1 MGGTRKHYGVIQHSF
16 GLQISDRSRP
26 FHGQTNQSRVA
37 DRFNCGAFRARQV
50 GRPVEDVAHSPQAR
64 HSPLAQAE
72 LTTLDFLQPRFIG
85 PGLVAKLPPAV
96 DWANLGERGGT
107 HAFNEPSLIF
117 ADKFD
122 DGHSRSINDFL
133 IGKAADAGERQDV
146 SQLLLEL
153 MAHKRSR
160 LFGFPLANRVV
171 NVFLPHAILHPT
183 AWSSKG
189 DAWFMQPL
197 VSFIR
202 DGRVRARLRSTYSLT
217 FFFIPVTDGSSMKKR
232 KMKVREIRQVVNA
245 GWAFA
250 AAPPAAK
257 RTRFAVSGELPEY
270 LSASAGSNLR
280 KLDRGPGNT
289 IDDRTLR
296 GVVEWAAFGAGLV
309 LAQGRSGRA
318 NLSTVRLIGN
328 DVVTSLGS
336 ARVSSVMIV
345 DKKLKAKDVRRPTA
359 ERALPPQL
367 ASLVERLRESS
378 RGLRPEDK
386 AARKLRLD
394 RPFVD
399 NDGYAIAVLPTSRC
413 MVVASY
419 PDAQLGIQESTLMQ
433 AGSIAY
439 MSIGAATAIG
449 TLREIDRRLEHLD
462 DRGPAGIAEIDR
474 EIAADLGEIYD
485 LDITRES
492 YRGIYRHLRERLGI
506 TRDYELLQDKMKTL
520 YRATSTLHEEK
531 AQQLLAWLTA
541 AIVIL
546 SVFILIGTIVAVSQ
560 GG

>member
-1 MGGTRKHYGVIQHSF
+1 MGASQEHYGVIQHSF

-26 FHGQTNQSRVA
+26 FHGQTNRSRVT
-37 DRFNCGAFRARQV
+37 DRFNSGAFRAREV
-50 GRPVEDVAHSPQAR
+50 GSPVEDVARSPQAR

-85 PGLVAKLPPAV
+85 PGSPAALPKAV
-96 DWANLGERGGT
+96 DWADLAGSGG
-107 HAFNEPSLIF
+107 HGYEPSLIL

-133 IGKAADAGERQDV
+133 VSKAADARDRQDV

-171 NVFLPHAILHPT
+171 NVFLPHAILHPK
-183 AWSSKG
+183 ARSAQG

-217 FFFIPVTDGSSMKKR
+217 FFFIPVIDGSTLNKR
-232 KMKVREIRQVVNA
+232 KMTVPEIQQVVNA
-245 GWAFA
+245 GWVFA
-250 AAPPAAK
+250 AAPPPAG
-257 RTRFAVSGELPEY
+257 TVRFAVSGDLPEY
-270 LSASAGSNLR
+270 LLAAAGSNLR
-280 KLDRGPGNT
+280 KLDHGSGNT
-289 IDDRTLR
+289 NVDRTLR
-296 GVVEWAAFGAGLV
+296 GIVEWAAFGVGLT

-318 NLSTVRLIGN
+318 SLATVRLIGN
-328 DVVTSLGS
+328 DVITALGS
-336 ARVSSVMIV
+336 ARVSSVMVV
-345 DKKLKAKDVRRPTA
+345 DDALKAKKIKKPIA
-359 ERALPPQL
+359 QSALPPQL
-367 ASLVERLRESS
+367 ALLMENLAGSARVP
-378 RGLRPEDK
+378 RPDDK
-386 AARKLRLD
+386 SARKLRLD

-399 NDGYAIAVLPTSRC
+399 SDGYALGVLPTSRC
-413 MVVASY
+413 LVVVSRSG
-419 PDAQLGIQESTLMQ
+419 AQDGVRESTLMQ

-439 MSIGAATAIG
+439 MTIGAATAVG
-449 TLREIDRRLEHLD
+449 TLRAIDRRLEHLD

-492 YRGIYRHLRERLGI
+492 YRGIYRRLRERLGI

-520 YRATSTLHEEK
+520 YRATSTLHEVK
-531 AQQLLAWLTA
+531 TQARLVWLTG
-541 AIVIL
+541 AIVLL
-546 SVFILIGTIVAVSQ
+546 SVFIVIGTIVLA
-560 GG
+560 GKG

>member
-1 MGGTRKHYGVIQHSF
+1 VGRAGKHYGVIQHSF
-16 GLQISDRSRP
+16 GLQIPDRSRP

-37 DRFNCGAFRARQV
+37 DRFNRGPFRARQV
-50 GRPVEDVAHSPQAR
+50 GSPVGDVARSPQAR
-64 HSPLAQAE
+64 HSPLAQTE

-85 PGLVAKLPPAV
+85 PGPPAALPQAV
-96 DWANLGERGGT
+96 DWANMGGSGG
-107 HAFNEPSLIF
+107 ADNEPSLIF

-122 DGHSRSINDFL
+122 DGRSRSINDFL
-133 IGKAADAGERQDV
+133 ISKATGAKERQDV

-171 NVFLPHAILHPT
+171 NVLLPHAILHPK
-183 AWSSKG
+183 AQSAQG

-217 FFFIPVTDGSSMKKR
+217 FFFIPVIDGSTLNKR
-232 KMKVREIRQVVNA
+232 KMKVSEIEQVVNA
-245 GWAFA
+245 GWVFA
-250 AAPPAAK
+250 AAPPAT
-257 RTRFAVSGELPEY
+257 RTVRFAVRGELPEY
-270 LSASAGSNLR
+270 LSATAGSNLR
-280 KLDRGPGNT
+280 KLDNGSGSTN
-289 IDDRTLR
+289 DDRTLR
-296 GVVEWAAFGAGLV
+296 AIVEWAAFGVGLT

-318 NLSTVRLIGN
+318 NLATVRLIGN

-336 ARVSSVMIV
+336 ARVSSVIV
-345 DKKLKAKDVRRPTA
+345 VDDNLKARKVRKPIA
-359 ERALPPQL
+359 EQVLPSQL
-367 ASLVERLRESS
+367 ASLMERLTGSS

-386 AARKLRLD
+386 ATRKLRLD

-399 NDGYAIAVLPTSRC
+399 SDGYAIGVLPTSRC
-413 MVVASY
+413 LVVVSRRA
-419 PDAQLGIQESTLMQ
+419 AQRGIRESALMQ

-439 MSIGAATAIG
+439 MTIGAATAVG
-449 TLREIDRRLEHLD
+449 TLRAIDRRLEHLD

-531 AQQLLAWLTA
+531 AQRLLAWLTA
-541 AIVIL
+541 AIVAL
-546 SVFILIGTIVAVSQ
+546 SLLILIGTVVLVGN